1 MKKLEKVLMMKP
13 VSRLLKKESIETYNN
28 EWDGDLTYEEVQKE
42 LAENLDFAIESL
54 AEQLRDVKD
63 RWFNH
68 HYRGTEFLT
77 VPSEIVEDEE
87 FVNEVINHVFVE
99 VEVEE

>member
-54 AEQLRDVKD
+54 AEQLRDEKE